1 MIQPVKTLPLPIDN
15 LILLVQM
22 VQPVEMIESI
32 KIDPTGKN
40 DPAGLNS
47 SSGYL
52 SDKSDWIL
60 SIIFFEGLK
69 S

>member
-1 MIQPVKTLPLPIDN
+1 
-15 LILLVQM
+15 M
-22 VQPVEMIESI
+22 VQPVKMIEPI
-32 KIDPTGKN
+32 KVDPTGKN

-47 SSGYL
+47 LSGYL

-60 SIIFFEGLK
+60 LIIFFEGLK

>member
-1 MIQPVKTLPLPIDN
+1 
-15 LILLVQM
+15 M
-22 VQPVEMIESI
+22 VQPVKMIEPI

-47 SSGYL
+47 LSGYL

-60 SIIFFEGLK
+60 SIKFSRGWNRNPK
-69 S
+69 P

>member
-1 MIQPVKTLPLPIDN
+1 
-15 LILLVQM
+15 M
-22 VQPVEMIESI
+22 VQPVKMIEPI
-32 KIDPTGKN
+32 KVDPTGKN

-47 SSGYL
+47 LNGYL